1 MTGRVLSHFEV
12 LEKLGEGGM
21 GVVYKARDTKLD
33 RLVALKVLPTDRVDD
48 PERLRRFVLEAKSA
62 SALNHPNIITIYDI
76 DSADGVTFIAME
88 YVKGKTLEQYL
99 RARGG
104 LTEILKYA
112 AQMAGALAAA
122 HVAGILHRDLKP
134 GNVMVTDA
142 GLVKVLDF
150 GLAKLLEQTT
160 SGEQSATATLVE
172 GGETGEGRVVG
183 TVGYMSPEQAEGKKL
198 DARSDIFSF
207 GSVLYEMVSGR
218 RAFQGDTPMSTLSM
232 VLRGEPKAVSEIATT
247 TPRELE
253 RIIQRCLRKDPAKR
267 FQHMDD
273 LKVAIEEI
281 REESESGKLEAGV
294 AAPLKRAWGHWAWAG
309 MLVIGIVAGWVIW
322 RGREAGGHVPVAG
335 VPVRLTADSGLT
347 RDPAYWPEGKL
358 VAYASDRAGNH
369 LDIWVQ
375 QLQGGEARRLTTNE
389 ADDSQPTFSPDGSKI
404 AFRSERNGGGIYVIP
419 AFGGTG

>member
-1 MTGRVLSHFEV
+1 MTGRILSHFEV

-21 GVVYKARDTKLD
+21 GVVYKARDTKLE

-48 PERLRRFVLEAKSA
+48 PERLRRFVLEAKAA

-76 DSADGVTFIAME
+76 DNADGVTFIAME

-112 AQMAGALAAA
+112 AQMAGALATA
-122 HVAGILHRDLKP
+122 HAAGILHRDLKP

-150 GLAKLLEQTT
+150 GLAKLLEKAT
-160 SGEQSATATLVE
+160 SGEQGVTATLVE
-172 GGETGEGRVVG
+172 TGGTGEGKVVG

-207 GSVLYEMVSGR
+207 GSVLYEMVTGR
-218 RAFQGDTPMSTLSM
+218 RAFQGETAMATLSL
-232 VLRGEPKAVSEIATT
+232 VLLGEPKAVSEIVPTA
-247 TPRELE
+247 PRELE
-253 RIIQRCLRKDPAKR
+253 RVLQRCLRKDPAKR

-281 REESESGKLEAGV
+281 REETENGKLEADLAVPGKRRWG
-294 AAPLKRAWGHWAWAG
+294 PLAWAG
-309 MLVIGIVAGWVIW
+309 MLVIGILAGWAIWRDRETGGDVAVAG
-322 RGREAGGHVPVAG
+322 A
-335 VPVRLTADSGLT
+335 PVRLTADSGLT

-358 VAYASDRAGNH
+358 VAYASDRAGDH

-375 QLQGGEARRLTTNE
+375 HLQGGEARRMIRSRHFRRTEVRSHFEVNGM
-389 ADDSQPTFSPDGSKI
+389 AG
-404 AFRSERNGGGIYVIP
+404 AFM
-419 AFGGTG
+419 